1 MSFEI
6 NHGDSLEWLR
16 KAKDNTVDA
25 IITDPP
31 YGLHHL
37 DREFD
42 TLENTPAS
50 GGPRKGSKGGGMKW
64 DSKQNKKLYEFI
76 LPFLKESFRVLKPGS
91 FCIIFSQ
98 GRLLLG
104 MLAALEESG
113 FEIREQ
119 FYWKKPTALPN
130 QQSPNR
136 KNSKINLQT
145 DRVILGPGKHIEP
158 FIVAQ
163 KPKEGTYAN
172 NWLKWETGLISP
184 TEALSTVWEFA
195 SASKKEKQGIS
206 HVTVK
211 PLELMKR
218 IVRVFSKPNDLV
230 VDPFSGS
237 GTTVLACL
245 LENRNSIGIELS
257 SQFYLESLERLKMHS
272 KSES

>member
-1 MSFEI
+1 M
-6 NHGDSLEWLR
+6 
-16 KAKDNTVDA
+16 
-25 IITDPP
+25 
-31 YGLHHL
+31 
-37 DREFD
+37 
-42 TLENTPAS
+42 
-50 GGPRKGSKGGGMKW
+50 
-64 DSKQNKKLYEFI
+64 
-76 LPFLKESFRVLKPGS
+76 
-91 FCIIFSQ
+91 
-98 GRLLLG
+98 
-104 MLAALEESG
+104 
-113 FEIREQ
+113 
-119 FYWKKPTALPN
+119 
-130 QQSPNR
+130 
-136 KNSKINLQT
+136 QT
-145 DRVILGPGKHIEP
+145 DRVVLGPGKHIEP

-257 SQFYLESLERLKMHS
+257 SQFYLESLERLKKHS